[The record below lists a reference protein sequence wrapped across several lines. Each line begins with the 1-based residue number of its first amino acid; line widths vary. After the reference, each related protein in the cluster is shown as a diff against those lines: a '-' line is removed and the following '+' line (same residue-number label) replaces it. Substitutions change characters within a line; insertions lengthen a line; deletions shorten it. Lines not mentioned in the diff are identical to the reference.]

1 MTVGR
6 RHCTRASFKKKKR
19 EHEFA
24 NVCIIYFVCR
34 GSKFLKAWMQ
44 HLEDHA
50 DLRYAN
56 VTEVYGD

>member
-1 MTVGR
+1 MTVW
-6 RHCTRASFKKKKR
+6 SSSLYKS
-19 EHEFA
+19 EFQEKGNMSLLTCVA
-24 NVCIIYFVCR
+24 LSFVCR